1 MTNYTLPRA
10 DRGTHLKIIAISL
23 IAGFLVVSVG
33 FAARGPV
40 SNDLAHSD
48 NGIALKASQPT
59 SWSSRETAT
68 VR

>member
-23 IAGFLVVSVG
+23 IAGFLVIGVG
-33 FAARGPV
+33 FTARAPIG
-40 SNDLAHSD
+40 NDLGRNDATV
-48 NGIALKASQPT
+48 LKASQ
-59 SWSSRETAT
+59 SLNWSSREIGT